1 MSPYVPLRAVR
12 QGLVPNAQRSSP
24 RSAAFAGVTASPSP
38 LRHPWI
44 RFRVPSGVFVLL
56 LTIGAGASNS
66 RGQGTT
72 DADALVSLNE
82 GIYQY
87 LANNKDAAIQRFNFV
102 LERQPGDPTALLFRG
117 LCYGQKA
124 LIERDGKRT
133 VTLGMASIETV
144 LKIREDRPELDRIRD
159 VAGRAQRNAVGGDE
173 GEKRVAK
180 AAADEFDAIQRSLKE
195 FEGRSVKEL
204 RGDLHAKQQ
213 EFHRRAAQEREY
225 YLAMIAD
232 LEHVLG
238 STDDPKAVVRLA
250 EVLAKANVARIGD
263 LRAQGI
269 DEQVLA
275 SEAGETPQA
284 LRGTA
289 KRLLADA
296 AAVLQQLLEVLED
309 RQKDQRSRDDR
320 DDLARTRF
328 FLGVVRY
335 RQGLP
340 PTKAKETTKLTAAD
354 LQMFQDAQRHLSE
367 LADDATTP
375 LVWRSYASFYLGLVL
390 PWITSS
396 ENTPEEKRETLL
408 QEARRRLADA
418 IRLDCQYLAEREA
431 AGEKIFSEMP
441 RLVLQQRE
449 LIDSQRPEQKPRNDV
464 SFSAFFGTRYDTNV
478 ILLGER
484 TDLPRDVSRA
494 KDFGLESG
502 WAVDYTRDLTKRL
515 AVGVQ
520 VRTAQLWNAGVE
532 QFDQQ
537 TYGASVAWQYE
548 FLDKKEGSMGPG
560 FFTLQ
565 YDFDY
570 TLLGKE
576 EFLQNHA
583 VRPGVKLEWANRR
596 ATSELYFNY
605 QRRDYSEPLFDRR
618 LNRDGDYFTIGVLHE
633 FKTVEM
639 TQVYKEWGLEPW
651 GLASD
656 AGLDQDDPDY
666 PNRYLKPY
674 IGARHSWDSTAGD
687 EFDRRADALQA
698 GVGVPL
704 PWGFTFDAAA
714 VLEWEKYSH
723 GSLVDFHRRERH
735 DLVQEYAVALSRTFV
750 LREGMRANRYTP
762 AIDRMLMTVR
772 AHATWTGD
780 DSNVLDRPGEAV
792 FSYDRAVYGVSVA
805 FTIN

>member
-1 MSPYVPLRAVR
+1 L
-12 QGLVPNAQRSSP
+12 
-24 RSAAFAGVTASPSP
+24 GVC
-38 LRHPWI
+38 
-44 RFRVPSGVFVLL
+44 VVL
-56 LTIGAGASNS
+56 LTIGAGVSNS
-66 RGQGTT
+66 RGQSTS
-72 DADALVSLNE
+72 DADAIVSLNE
-82 GIYQY
+82 GIYLY
-87 LANNKDAAIQRFNFV
+87 LRVDRTDEAIEQFNSV
-102 LERQPGDPTALLFRG
+102 LARQPTDQTALLFRG

-124 LIERDGKRT
+124 VDERYEKRK
-133 VTLGMASIETV
+133 VRERIDDIETV
-144 LKIREDRPELDRIRD
+144 LKIRKDDRELDRIKD
-159 VAGRAQRNAVGGDE
+159 AAEHAQRLAEGGDE
-173 GEKRVAK
+173 SEKRVAE
-180 AAADEFDAIQRSLKE
+180 AAAEHLTGTQKALARL
-195 FEGRSVKEL
+195 EGRLEKEL
-204 RGDLHAKQQ
+204 LSDLNAKQQ
-213 EFHRRAAQEREY
+213 ELHHRAGLEREY

-232 LEHVLG
+232 LRRVV
-238 STDDPKAVVRLA
+238 SSADDPKAVVRLA
-250 EVLAKANVARIGD
+250 EVLAKANVARIDD

-269 DEQVLA
+269 DERVLA
-275 SEAGETPQA
+275 PEAGETPQA
-284 LRGTA
+284 LRGA
-289 KRLLADA
+289 ANGLLADA
-296 AAVLQQLLEVLED
+296 AAALQLLLELP
-309 RQKDQRSRDDR
+309 QEQLSG

-335 RQGLP
+335 RQGVP
-340 PTKAKETTKLTAAD
+340 PTKPKETTKLTAAD
-354 LQMFQDAQRHLSE
+354 LQMFQDAQRHLAE

-390 PWITSS
+390 PWLTLS
-396 ENTPEEKRETLL
+396 ENTPEEKREVLL

-418 IRLDCQYLAEREA
+418 IRLDSQYLAELEA
-431 AGEKIFSEMP
+431 TGEKKFSDMP
-441 RLVLQQRE
+441 KLVLQQRE
-449 LIDSQRPEQKPRNDV
+449 LIDSLRPEQKPRNDV

-484 TDLPRDVSRA
+484 TDLPRDVSRE

-502 WAVDYTRDLTKRL
+502 WAVDYTHDLTKRL

-537 TYGASVAWQYE
+537 TYGASMAWQYE
-548 FLDKKEGSMGPG
+548 FLEKKEGSMGPG

-583 VRPGVKLEWANRR
+583 VRPGVKVDWANRR
-596 ATSELYFNY
+596 ATSGLFFDY
-605 QRRDYSEPLFDRR
+605 QHRDYSEPLFDRR
-618 LNRDGDYFTIGVLHE
+618 LNRDGNYFTIGVLHE

-651 GLASD
+651 GLPSD
-656 AGLDQDDPDY
+656 AGFDQDDPDY

-687 EFDRRADALQA
+687 EFDRQANALQA

-704 PWGFTFDAAA
+704 PWGVAFDAAA
-714 VLEWEKYSH
+714 VLEWENYSH

-750 LREGMRANRYTP
+750 LREGVRANRYTP

-772 AHATWTGD
+772 AHATWTDD
-780 DSNVLDRPGEAV
+780 DSNVLDRPGQAV

>member
-12 QGLVPNAQRSSP
+12 QSLVPNAQRSSP
-24 RSAAFAGVTASPSP
+24 RSAAFTGVTASRSP
-38 LRHPWI
+38 LRHPWV
-44 RFRVPSGVFVLL
+44 RFRVPPGVFVLL
-56 LTIGAGASNS
+56 LMIGVGASNS
-66 RGQGTT
+66 RGQGTS

-87 LANNKDAAIQRFNFV
+87 LAKDKDAAIQRFNSV
-102 LERQPGDPTALLFRG
+102 LERQPTDQTALLFRG

-124 LIERDGKRT
+124 LDERYEKRT
-133 VTLGMASIETV
+133 VRASIDDIETV
-144 LKIREDRPELDRIRD
+144 LKIRKDDRELDRIKD
-159 VAGRAQRNAVGGDE
+159 ISVRAEQLAEGGDK
-173 GEKRVAK
+173 GEKRVAE
-180 AAADEFDAIQRSLKE
+180 AAAKHLTDTQDALAKLK
-195 FEGRSVKEL
+195 GRSEEEL
-204 RGDLHAKQQ
+204 RRDLNAKQQ
-213 EFHRRAAQEREY
+213 ELYHRAGLERDY

-232 LEHVLG
+232 LERVVR
-238 STDDPKAVVRLA
+238 SADDPKAVVRLA
-250 EVLAKANVARIGD
+250 EVLAKANVARIDD

-269 DEQVLA
+269 DEQVVA

-284 LRGTA
+284 LRGRA
-289 KRLLADA
+289 NGLLADA
-296 AAVLQQLLEVLED
+296 AAALQVLLELPKE
-309 RQKDQRSRDDR
+309 QLSA

-335 RQGLP
+335 RQGVP
-340 PTKAKETTKLTAAD
+340 PTKPKGTAKSPAPD
-354 LQMFQDAQRHLSE
+354 LPMFQDAQRYLSE

-390 PWITSS
+390 PWVTSS
-396 ENTPEEKRETLL
+396 ENTPEEKREMLF

-449 LIDSQRPEQKPRNDV
+449 LIDSLRPEQKPRNDV

-484 TDLPRDVSRA
+484 TDLPRDVSRE

-548 FLDKKEGSMGPG
+548 FLEKKEGSMGPG

-596 ATSELYFNY
+596 ATSELFFNY

-687 EFDRRADALQA
+687 EFDRQANALQA
-698 GVGVPL
+698 GVEVPL
-704 PWGFTFDAAA
+704 PWGVAFDAAA
-714 VLEWEKYSH
+714 VLEWENYSH

-735 DLVQEYAVALSRTFV
+735 DLIQEYAVALSRTFV
-750 LREGMRANRYTP
+750 LREGVRANRYTP

-772 AHATWTGD
+772 AHATWTDD
-780 DSNVLDRPGEAV
+780 DSNVLDRAGQAV